1 VSTPDFFPNAPFA
14 WVFCCALFALVAVAA
29 FIDTKSA
36 KIPNRLTVIIL
47 FAGVAFTLAR
57 STWQGVVEHPLF
69 VFDTGE
75 WWLGLPDGVLFAL
88 LGFLL
93 AFGGFFAFWIF
104 GLAGGGDVKLMA
116 ALGAWFGPKGF
127 LILWVMSIV
136 ALLFWSGFVIVY
148 AKAAGKKTLGP
159 APAPTANPKKKGAK
173 PAPAPVK
180 RGLQVTYSVPVA
192 LATVVTC
199 LWMYR
204 VDLQLA
210 SRKPTPADQS
220 GGTTD
225 APPKPN

>member
-14 WVFCCALFALVAVAA
+14 WVFCCAVIALTAVAA
-29 FIDTKSA
+29 YIDTKSA

-57 STWQGVVEHPLF
+57 SVWQAVVGHPLLA
-69 VFDTGE
+69 FDTGTA
-75 WWLGLPDGVLFAL
+75 WLGGLDGVLFAV
-88 LGFLL
+88 LGFLV
-93 AFGGFFAFWIF
+93 AFGGFFLFWIF

-116 ALGAWFGPKGF
+116 ALGAWFGPVGF
-127 LILWVMSIV
+127 FFLWVTSIV

-148 AKAAGKKTLGP
+148 AKLAGKKTLGP
-159 APAPTANPKKKGAK
+159 KQPRVKKGGK
-173 PAPAPVK
+173 LVPRK

-192 LATVVTC
+192 LATIAVC

-204 VDLQLA
+204 VDLQLMPP
-210 SRKPTPADQS
+210 KPTPADQT
-220 GGTTD
+220 GGITD

>member
-1 VSTPDFFPNAPFA
+1 MSTPDFFPNAPFA
-14 WVFCCALFALVAVAA
+14 WTFCCALFAFVILAA
-29 FIDTKSA
+29 YIDTKSA
-36 KIPNRLTVIIL
+36 KIPNRLTVILL
-47 FAGVAFTLAR
+47 FAGVACTLVR
-57 STWQGVVEHPLF
+57 SVWQGVVEHPLF

-75 WWLGLPDGVLFAL
+75 WWLGLLDGMLFAL

-136 ALLFWSGFVIVY
+136 ALLFWSGFVIVS
-148 AKAAGKKTLGP
+148 AKVAGKKSFGP
-159 APAPTANPKKKGAK
+159 KLPQPTKQQKKGAK
-173 PAPAPVK
+173 PTPAP

-192 LATVVTC
+192 IATVLTC

-210 SRKPTPADQS
+210 SPKPTPADNKT
-220 GGTTD
+220 GGATD
-225 APPKPN
+225 APTKPN